1 MIAISYR
8 REDSLPIAG
17 RLYDRLQAKFGKKN
31 VFMDFDSIPPGAD
44 FRQHIK
50 QNIEQSNLVIAMIGP
65 HWLGQQ
71 PDASRRIDNLADF
84 VRLEITYALEGGIPV
99 IPLLINNTQMPK
111 PEILPLDIQ
120 ELAFR
125 HALPLDSGMDFH
137 SHAERLIR
145 VILPKFGPPLPTPGA
160 RSSTSRSESSASL
173 RSLERIIPTSA
184 QSRTDTGIRRT
195 FTQDVASAA
204 VDIASIDGLHPKV
217 VIKAHP
223 SPQPSST
230 TLHKIEAI
238 PSREPSS
245 SARRTK
251 RRMWGWSVA
260 MVLFILLVLAI
271 ILQRPSPKSQHAN
284 APTTPAPEISVAPTM
299 PSSPSARPDQR
310 DYALS
315 KSIQAKQAFQQHDL
329 TVARELIDQ
338 ADAADPNQPAIL
350 NLRGEILTEQKE
362 YELAEAAF
370 RKAIEIDPNFY
381 DAKNNLANLLSK
393 KRKATPAPLLI
404 QAVRPSPTALPAVI
418 PQIAPTESPT
428 VVERM
433 PGEQF
438 PETRSR
444 LMTSWEV
451 ESWTAAQLRYAIN
464 EMYARHGADFLD
476 KQIRQQFSAFEWYHP
491 RPGQNYD
498 QTEKLFSQTEVDNL
512 KLLGYYRDAR
522 KAGPSPGSPS
532 GGSSPPSD
540 STPQQTARKPK
551 FLYAPHPTYPPG
563 PDKMH
568 VTGSGRFKITFDER
582 GNAKSVEIVQSTG
595 NRVLDG
601 NTIKTLK
608 RWRVAPGSPFYVVVP
623 IDYRQK
629 RQTRPKPRANAS
641 GQYQAPTP
649 QNPQTVFPPG
659 NYPQGEYHLPSGPGQ
674 GIAIDPHGPG
684 TR

>member
-8 REDSLPIAG
+8 RKDSLPIAG

-50 QNIEQSNLVIAMIGP
+50 QMIEQSKLVIAIIGP

-71 PDASRRIDNLADF
+71 PDASRRIDNPADF
-84 VRLEITYALEGGIPV
+84 VRLEIAYALEGGIPV

-125 HALPLDSGMDFH
+125 RALPLDSGMDFH

-160 RSSTSRSESSASL
+160 RSSTSRSESSANL
-173 RSLERIIPTSA
+173 RSSERIIPTSA

-223 SPQPSST
+223 SPEPSST
-230 TLHKIEAI
+230 TPHKIEAI
-238 PSREPSS
+238 PSCEPSS
-245 SARRTK
+245 FARRTK
-251 RRMWGWSVA
+251 RGMWGWSVA
-260 MVLFILLVLAI
+260 LMLFILLVLAT
-271 ILQRPSPKSQHAN
+271 ILQRPSPKSQQAN
-284 APTTPAPEISVAPTM
+284 APTTPAPEISVPLTM

-370 RKAIEIDPNFY
+370 IKAIEIDPNFY

-404 QAVRPSPTALPAVI
+404 QTVGPSPTAIPAVT
-418 PQIAPTESPT
+418 PQIGPTESPT
-428 VVERM
+428 VVDRM

-476 KQIRQQFSAFEWYHP
+476 KQIREQFSAFEWYHP

-522 KAGPSPGSPS
+522 NGGAPPKSPS
-532 GGSSPPSD
+532 SGSSPLKD
-540 STPQQTARKPK
+540 SEQQQTTRKPK
-551 FLYAPHPTYPPG
+551 LVYAPHPSYPPTL
-563 PDKMH
+563 DKMH

-582 GNAKSVEIVQSTG
+582 GNAKSVEVVQSTG
-595 NRVLDG
+595 NHTLDS

-608 RWRVAPGSPFYVVVP
+608 LWRAAPGSPFYVIVP

-629 RQTRPKPRANAS
+629 QQSRAKPRTTTSQPNQHYTS
-641 GQYQAPTP
+641 PSFYPNYYNG
-649 QNPQTVFPPG
+649 PP
-659 NYPQGEYHLPSGPGQ
+659 PQGASAPEIPG
-674 GIAIDPHGPG
+674 
-684 TR
+684 R